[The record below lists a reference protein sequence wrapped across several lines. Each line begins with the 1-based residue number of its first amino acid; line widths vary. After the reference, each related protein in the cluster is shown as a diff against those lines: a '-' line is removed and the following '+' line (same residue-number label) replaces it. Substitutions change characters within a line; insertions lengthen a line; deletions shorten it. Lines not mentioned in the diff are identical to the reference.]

1 MSKAHDNQFACP
13 IIEKHRRRE
22 LAEVA
27 FAADVVS
34 AFKTYEERSKLVDA
48 VGDEINKVPSDYIP
62 FGVFVFKG
70 FTFIYAS
77 IWSESHDMF
86 FMEIKLASKMLQ
98 VGTAFAYHDFEFNEE
113 EDVISH

>member
-34 AFKTYEERSKLVDA
+34 TFKTYEERSKLVDA
-48 VGDEINKVPSDYIP
+48 VGDEINKVPLIDN
-62 FGVFVFKG
+62 FGVFVFKD

-86 FMEIKLASKMLQ
+86 LMEINSQ
-98 VGTAFAYHDFEFNEE
+98 VKCCQLGLH
-113 EDVISH
+113 SHIMI